1 MLVAKGVPIYAKNII
16 KNIRRKRK
24 KTSNLNSGD
33 IKAKQEAICMRI
45 LQLHSNFI
53 EYKPIQKEIAM
64 AEEAEKKTVRLEEI
78 VVLFTAI
85 EEGDNVTAAK
95 KAIGEVQAFIEKL
108 KVNRILIYPY
118 AHLSSNLAKP
128 TEALKVIKAMES
140 YAKEKGI
147 ETYRGPFGWNKQF
160 TISIKGHPL
169 AEQSRTIL
177 PAETIEE
184 ETVSK
189 AVKAEEKLE
198 SFWYILQPDAKM
210 VTVEEFNFKGH
221 ENLEKFA
228 KHEISKVR
236 ASQQMPPHVLL
247 MKRLE
252 IADYELGSDPGNI
265 RWYPKGR
272 LIKSLLEQFVT
283 AKMVEYGA
291 MEVETPV
298 MYDYHHP
305 SLADYISRFPA
316 RQYLLKSEDK
326 ELFLR
331 FAACFG
337 QFLMVHDAQFSYKHM
352 PLKVYE
358 LTRYSFRR
366 EKSGEVV
373 GLRRLRAFTMPDC
386 HAFCTDLKQ
395 AKKELMTRFKLCIQ
409 ILEEIGLSK
418 HDYEVAIRFTKDFYK
433 ENEDFIG
440 SLAKVFG
447 KPVLVEMWKEPFFY
461 FRLKW
466 DFNFVDNQNK
476 AAALSTDQIDF
487 ENAKRYDINYVDEKG
502 EKHHPLILHCSPSG
516 AIERCVYALLEKAYK
531 EQQGHKPP
539 MFPLWLSP
547 TQVRIAPMSDKYLED
562 VEKLANTLE
571 KRCIRV
577 DIDDRALTLQKRIRE
592 AEMEWVPYIIVV
604 GQKEIES
611 GILPVRERKSGKI
624 RRMKLEQLIS
634 EIEEIIKGK
643 PFKSLPLPKYLSKRP
658 QFYG

>member
-1 MLVAKGVPIYAKNII
+1 
-16 KNIRRKRK
+16 
-24 KTSNLNSGD
+24 
-33 IKAKQEAICMRI
+33 MRI
-45 LQLHSNFI
+45 LQLHANFI
-53 EYKPIQKEIAM
+53 EYKPVQKEIAM
-64 AEEAEKKTVRLEEI
+64 AEEAEKKAIRLEEI
-78 VVLFTAI
+78 VVLFTAV
-85 EEGDNVTAAK
+85 EEGDDTDVAK
-95 KAIGEVQAFIEKL
+95 KAIDEAQAFLKRL
-108 KVNRILIYPY
+108 KVNRIVIYPY

-128 TEALKVIKAMES
+128 VEALKVVKAMELH
-140 YAKEKGI
+140 AKEKDI
-147 ETYRGPFGWNKQF
+147 ETYRAPFGWNKQF

-169 AEQSRTIL
+169 AEQSRVIL
-177 PAETIEE
+177 PTEVKMEKEE
-184 ETVSK
+184 KVSE

-198 SFWYILQPDAKM
+198 SFWHVLQPDGKM
-210 VTVEEFNFKGH
+210 TPVDKFNFKGND
-221 ENLEKFA
+221 NLEKFA
-228 KHEISKVR
+228 KYEITKVR
-236 ASQQMPPHVLL
+236 ASQQMPPHVPL

-283 AKMVEYGA
+283 AKMAEYGA

-298 MYDYHHP
+298 MYDFQHP
-305 SLADYISRFPA
+305 SLADYINRFPA

-386 HAFCTDLKQ
+386 HAFCTDLEQ
-395 AKKELMTRFKLCIQ
+395 AKKEFMIRFKLCIK
-409 ILEEIGLSK
+409 ICEEIGLSK
-418 HDYEVAIRFTKDFYK
+418 DDYEVAIRFTKDFYSK
-433 ENEDFIG
+433 NKRFIN
-440 SLAKVFG
+440 SLVKVFD
-447 KPVLVEMWKEPFFY
+447 KPVLVEMWEKPFFY

-476 AAALSTDQIDF
+476 AAALSTDQIDV
-487 ENAKRYDINYVDEKG
+487 ENAKRYDITYVDEKG
-502 EKHHPLILHCSPSG
+502 ERHHPLILHCSPSG
-516 AIERCVYALLEKAYK
+516 AIERCIYALLEKAYK
-531 EQQGHKPP
+531 EQQSRKPP
-539 MFPLWLSP
+539 MLPLWLSP
-547 TQVRIAPMSDKYLED
+547 TQIRIIPMSDKFIKK
-562 VEKLANTLE
+562 VEKLVDEIEAH
-571 KRCIRV
+571 CIRV

-604 GQKEIES
+604 GQKEA
-611 GILPVRERKSGKI
+611 KSGVLPARDRRTGEIRKI
-624 RRMKLEQLIS
+624 KLQKLVS
-634 EIEEIIKGK
+634 EIQEIMKDK
-643 PFKSLPLPKYLSKRP
+643 PFKPLPLPKYLSKRP